1 MILMNGRVRN
11 RPQALRTALV
21 LLFSIA
27 LVVVVTWFVPS
38 LPAASLNMLFRL
50 RGTLTPS
57 DDIVIVAIDDQSLQA
72 IGQRIGPWPWPR
84 SVMATAVDK
93 LTQANPRSIGLDV
106 IYAEH
111 SAKLDDD
118 QSLAAAI
125 ASNGSVVLPAQLY
138 ESASTVPGAAATGPA
153 NSATA
158 WLRPLPEFASAAKAV
173 GHAHVSPEVDGM
185 VRSIQ
190 LSKADDQAN
199 KLWAFSL
206 EVVRV
211 AEQIPADHIEEQ
223 PGELRFGPYR
233 IPVRDEAVS
242 SQIPG
247 VTIVRQNEM
256 LINYAGPTR
265 SFRYY
270 SIADLIDGKIPPA
283 AFAGKIVLIGA
294 VAESMGDSRVVPF
307 MHYGGENSPGGR
319 LGGQEMPG
327 VEVHANIINT
337 IRRRLS
343 LRSVPDWM
351 AFVAALIVILLSA
364 LTIRLVDGWRQIVIL
379 GLILVAII
387 AGSFL
392 AFSRH
397 LIIPPLAPMLTGFIA
412 VIPLLLSRS
421 LAASRELDIKLA
433 SLVSSQKGFLPT
445 ETQSS
450 AEFIN
455 SQLRLDLPQSLAWK
469 LRAVDD
475 LTSRLLARMSFI
487 NRILTSMGEGVLVT
501 DLAGRIAFANREA
514 MQLFGCDQAEMIG
527 AGFVDFLA
535 ERGVVDRVKLQEA
548 IADAAHGQ
556 NVQLEFEIPSTE
568 PRHCSLLLSALV
580 ANPDLGVGTEPEAT
594 GHSRETHHADAPGR
608 FRTDTAI
615 GVVALISDVTKRV
628 ELDRIK
634 TETLQLV
641 SHELRTP
648 LTSIQGLSDV
658 LLKFPVP
665 ADDSREM
672 LSTIYAEAVRLG
684 ETINR
689 YLDLTRLESGAQA
702 LHLSDVSCH
711 QLIADCTRNLSVF
724 AAERRIQMKSE
735 ISPDLPMLQ
744 ADLQLLTQAV
754 SNLLSNAIKYSPPNT
769 EVTVAAQLN
778 HNGIR
783 ISVRDQGFGI
793 PREAQGRIFEK
804 FYRLERDANS
814 EIVGTGLGLPLVKEI
829 VEQHGGRITF
839 ESAPDIGSTF
849 TIHLP
854 LQS

>member
-1 MILMNGRVRN
+1 MNGRVRN

-50 RGTLTPS
+50 RGVLKPA
-57 DDIVIVAIDDQSLQA
+57 DDIVIVAIDDQSLQV
-72 IGQRIGPWPWPR
+72 IGHRIGPWPWPR
-84 SVMATAVDK
+84 SLMASALDK
-93 LTQANPRSIGLDV
+93 LTQAKTGSIGLDV
-106 IYAEH
+106 IYSER
-111 SAKLDDD
+111 SATPEDD
-118 QSLAAAI
+118 QRLAAAI
-125 ASNGSVVLPAQLY
+125 ARNGRVILPAQLY
-138 ESASTVPGAAATGPA
+138 ESTSTVPGATGPA

-158 WLRPLPEFASAAKAV
+158 WLRPLPEFANAAKSV

-206 EVVRV
+206 EVVQA
-211 AEQIPADHIEEQ
+211 AEQIPADNIEER
-223 PGELRFGPYR
+223 PGEFRFGPYR

-247 VTIVRQNEM
+247 VTIIRQNEM
-256 LINYAGPTR
+256 LINYAGPAG
-265 SFRYY
+265 SFRHY
-270 SIADLIDGKIPPA
+270 SIADLIDGKLPSA
-283 AFAGKIVLIGA
+283 AFTGKIVLIGA
-294 VAESMGDSRVVPF
+294 VAESMGDTRVVPF
-307 MHYGGENSPGGR
+307 MHYSAERS

-337 IRRRLS
+337 IRSRLS
-343 LRSVPDWM
+343 LRSLPDGM
-351 AFVAALIVILLSA
+351 AFVAALAVILLSA
-364 LTIRLVDGWRQIVIL
+364 LTIRLLDGWRQILVL
-379 GLILVAII
+379 GLILLAII
-387 AGSFL
+387 VGSFL
-392 AFSRH
+392 AFSRY
-397 LIIPPLAPMLTGFIA
+397 LLIPPLAPMLTGFVA

-421 LAASRELDIKLA
+421 LTASRELDIKLA

-455 SQLRLDLPQSLAWK
+455 SQLRFDLPQSLAWK

-475 LTSRLLARMSFI
+475 LTARLLARMSFI
-487 NRILTSMGEGVLVT
+487 NRILSSMGEGVLVT
-501 DLAGRIAFANREA
+501 DLAGRIAFANTEA
-514 MQLFGCDQAEMIG
+514 MQLFGCNQAELIG
-527 AGFVDFLA
+527 ARFADFLI
-535 ERGVVDRVKLQEA
+535 ERGTIDPLKLREA
-548 IADAAHGQ
+548 IEAAATGQ
-556 NVQLEFEIPSTE
+556 SVQLEFEISSAE
-568 PRHCSLLLSALV
+568 PRYYSLLLSAL
-580 ANPDLGVGTEPEAT
+580 AASPDLEGAGTEPGAGAT
-594 GHSRETHHADAPGR
+594 GYLRKTRHTDSPGR
-608 FRTDTAI
+608 SRSRFRNDAI

-628 ELDRIK
+628 ELDRVK

-665 ADDSREM
+665 AGQSREM

-689 YLDLTRLESGAQA
+689 YLDLTRLESGAQI
-702 LHLSDVSCH
+702 LHLSPISCQ
-711 QLIADCTRNLSVF
+711 QLVADCIRNLSVF
-724 AAERRIQMKSE
+724 AAERWIRLTPQV
-735 ISPDLPMLQ
+735 SPELPAVQ
-744 ADLQLLTQAV
+744 ADAQLLTQAV
-754 SNLLSNAIKYSPPNT
+754 SNLLSNAIKYSPPDT
-769 EVTVAAQLN
+769 EVVVAAELD
-778 HNGIR
+778 HAVIR

-793 PREAQGRIFEK
+793 PKEAQGRIFEK
-804 FYRLERDANS
+804 FYRLERDATS
-814 EIVGTGLGLPLVKEI
+814 DIVGTGLGLPLVKEI
-829 VEQHGGRITF
+829 VERHGGRITF
-839 ESAPDIGSTF
+839 ESTLESGSAF

-854 LQS
+854 LQP